1 MLTAATIAKLVVDN
15 ALAHAAFLEGE
26 NGYGLA
32 ADRVNPDEIA
42 ACRSVAAW
50 PVNDRKVAVTMSYQW
65 LARYGHHLTGFLD
78 DACPADMFDS
88 ARIDD
93 DPAGATLTW

>member
-15 ALAHAAFLEGE
+15 ARSHAAFLEGE
-26 NGYGLA
+26 NGYGVS
-32 ADRVNPDEIA
+32 ADRVNPDETL

-50 PVNDRKVAVTMSYQW
+50 PVNDRKVAVTMSCQW
-65 LARYGHHLTGFLD
+65 LARYARLLTRFID
-78 DACPADMFDS
+78 DACPNDMPES

-93 DPAGATLTW
+93 DPEGAALTW